1 MHGVYGRG
9 TPVQSVQA
17 RKKHKRNH
25 FLHISLYNAVSTAGA
40 MQCRL
45 MCEDDT
51 EWWITIKIPRS
62 YSKLH
67 PQLIQCC

>member
-51 EWWITIKIPRS
+51 EW
-62 YSKLH
+62 
-67 PQLIQCC
+67 